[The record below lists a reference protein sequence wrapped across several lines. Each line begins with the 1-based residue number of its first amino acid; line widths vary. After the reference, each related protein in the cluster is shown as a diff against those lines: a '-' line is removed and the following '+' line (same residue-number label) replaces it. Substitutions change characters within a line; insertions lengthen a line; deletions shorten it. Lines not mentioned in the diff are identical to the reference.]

1 MSDKKILIFKRN
13 NQLLTALLSD
23 KKLVEVHVNE
33 ETFKSLV
40 GNIYIGRVQNIVK
53 NIEAAFVEIQK
64 GFVCYLP
71 LTDIKNP
78 IFTNRLSKDT
88 TKPLCVGDELVV
100 QVIRDGL
107 KTNQPAVST
116 NISISG
122 DFVVL
127 SYGDDGIG
135 ISTKIKGEKRNRL
148 KLFLEETLSKS
159 NQDTQWGFVLR
170 TNAGTLCE
178 EEFFRIQDERI
189 KIQDT
194 FQQILS
200 IATYRPAFTCLYSKK
215 SNYSLEQIYR
225 EDYEE
230 IVTDQKEVYEELKKE
245 KEQEKLEV
253 DIRYYNDE
261 YLTLMNLY
269 GIESKIK
276 EALGE
281 RIWLKSGGYLIIEPT
296 EALTVIDVNTGK
308 FEGNFTSSEETMLKI
323 NLEAAKEVAWQ
334 LRLRNLSGIII
345 VDFVNMDIKEHQNI
359 LLNTMQQA
367 VSHDPVQTNVVG
379 FTRLGLMEITRKK
392 RNKPLKDLINE
403 KTKEEEK

>member
-33 ETFKSLV
+33 ETFQSLV

-71 LTDIKNP
+71 LTDIKKP
-78 IFTNRLSKDT
+78 IFTNRLSKDIS
-88 TKPLCVGDELVV
+88 KPLCVGDELVV

-107 KTNQPAVST
+107 KTKQPAVST

-159 NQDTQWGFVLR
+159 NQDTQYGFVLR

-200 IATYRPAFTCLYSKK
+200 IASYRPAFTCLYSKK

-230 IVTDQKEVYEELKKE
+230 IVTDQKEVYEELIRK

-261 YLTLMNLY
+261 YLSLMNLY

-345 VDFVNMDIKEHQNI
+345 VDFINMDLKEHQNI

-367 VSHDPVQTNVVG
+367 VLQDPVQTNVVG

-392 RNKPLKDLINE
+392 KNKPLKDLIN
-403 KTKEEEK
+403 

>member
-33 ETFKSLV
+33 ETSQSLV

-71 LTDIKNP
+71 LTDIKKP
-78 IFTNRLSKDT
+78 IFTNRLSKDIS
-88 TKPLCVGDELVV
+88 KPLCVGDELVV

-107 KTNQPAVST
+107 KTKQPAVST

-159 NQDTQWGFVLR
+159 NQDTQYGFVLR

-200 IATYRPAFTCLYSKK
+200 IASYRPAFTCLYSKK

-261 YLTLMNLY
+261 YLSLMNLY

-345 VDFVNMDIKEHQNI
+345 VDFVNMDLKEHQNI

-392 RNKPLKDLINE
+392 KNKPLKDLIN
-403 KTKEEEK
+403 

>member
-33 ETFKSLV
+33 ETSQSLV

-71 LTDIKNP
+71 LTDIKKP
-78 IFTNRLSKDT
+78 IFTNRLSKDIS
-88 TKPLCVGDELVV
+88 KPLCVGDELVV

-107 KTNQPAVST
+107 KTKQPAVST

-148 KLFLEETLSKS
+148 KLFLEETLSET
-159 NQDTQWGFVLR
+159 NQDIQYGFVLR

-200 IATYRPAFTCLYSKK
+200 IASYRPAFTCLYSKK

-261 YLTLMNLY
+261 YLSLMNLY

-345 VDFVNMDIKEHQNI
+345 VDFVNMDLKEHQNI

-392 RNKPLKDLINE
+392 KNKPLKDLIN
-403 KTKEEEK
+403 

>member
-33 ETFKSLV
+33 ETSQSLV

-71 LTDIKNP
+71 LTDIKKP
-78 IFTNRLSKDT
+78 IFTNRLSKDIS
-88 TKPLCVGDELVV
+88 KPLCVGDELVV

-107 KTNQPAVST
+107 KTKQHAVST

-159 NQDTQWGFVLR
+159 NQDTQYGFVLR

-261 YLTLMNLY
+261 YLSLMNLY

-345 VDFVNMDIKEHQNI
+345 VDFVNMDLKEHQNI

-392 RNKPLKDLINE
+392 KNKPLKDLIN
-403 KTKEEEK
+403 

>member
-33 ETFKSLV
+33 ETSQSLV

-71 LTDIKNP
+71 LTDIKKP
-78 IFTNRLSKDT
+78 IFTNRLSKDIS
-88 TKPLCVGDELVV
+88 KPLCVGDELVV

-107 KTNQPAVST
+107 KTKQHAVST

-159 NQDTQWGFVLR
+159 NQDTQYGFVLR

-200 IATYRPAFTCLYSKK
+200 IASYRPAFTCLYSKK

-261 YLTLMNLY
+261 YLSLMNLY

-345 VDFVNMDIKEHQNI
+345 VDFVNMDLKEHQNI

-392 RNKPLKDLINE
+392 KNKPLKDLIN
-403 KTKEEEK
+403 